1 MGQDWGL
8 THALPGGTISAPNC
22 FPEKPMDEAIRKLK
36 STTFLGRRLTRRQ
49 IADVQRTARSFPGL
63 SRNELAHTVC
73 EHLNLHAPSGGNRV
87 HTARRLLEQL
97 EELGILVLPDK
108 DESKRRG
115 AQKAPAW
122 TARSEPGAEIGGG
135 LEGLEP
141 LELRV
146 VTEPHEVA
154 RWNELID
161 RHHYLGYPTGVR
173 AIETGFPSGGEGRF
187 RDQQEPPTQAPPRAA
202 YGGQALDRENRRGRA
217 ETRRP
222 ARGSARS
229 GALPHRGAGAASARP
244 RPTRSV
250 SPFGSL
256 TATGAPTGVPGR
268 AVFLHRARDHRVGE
282 HRVPA
287 LIAGTAAGIDVAL
300 TWYSDHVP
308 LSD

>member
-1 MGQDWGL
+1 
-8 THALPGGTISAPNC
+8 
-22 FPEKPMDEAIRKLK
+22 MDEAIRKLK

-73 EHLNLHAPSGGNRV
+73 EHLNLHAPNGGNRV

-122 TARSEPGAEIGGG
+122 TARSEPGAEIGGA

-146 VTEPHEVA
+146 VTEPPEVA

-161 RHHYLGYPTGVR
+161 RHHYLGYRRPVGPHLR
-173 AIETGFPSGGEGRF
+173 YAIVDRGGRWLGCLLFSYAARSLPC
-187 RDQQEPPTQAPPRAA
+187 RDDFIGWDEAA
-202 YGGQALDRENRRGRA
+202 RRKRLDRVVGNPPLPDPAVGARRQPGVQGPVAGDAPAGGRL
-217 ETRRP
+217 E
-222 ARGSARS
+222 
-229 GALPHRGAGAASARP
+229 GAPRLPPGAG
-244 RPTRSV
+244 
-250 SPFGSL
+250 GSC
-256 TATGAPTGVPGR
+256 
-268 AVFLHRARDHRVGE
+268 
-282 HRVPA
+282 
-287 LIAGTAAGIDVAL
+287 GI
-300 TWYSDHVP
+300 
-308 LSD
+308 